1 MDSNNENIEIR
12 LENIKNKIENM
23 NKIQHIEILKILK
36 KYKSIKL
43 NENKT
48 GVYVNISFLNKKII
62 QELEE
67 YIRYIEDQT
76 ILLNKNRDF
85 VN

>member
-36 KYKSIKL
+36 KYKAVKL

-48 GVYVNISFLNKKII
+48 GVYVNISFLNKKIV

-76 ILLNKNRDF
+76 ILLNVNREI

>member
-1 MDSNNENIEIR
+1 MDSNNENTEIR

-36 KYKSIKL
+36 KYKTIKL

-48 GVYVNISFLNKKII
+48 GVYVNISFFNKKII

-76 ILLNKNRDF
+76 ILLNVNRDI

>member
-1 MDSNNENIEIR
+1 MDSNIENIER
-12 LENIKNKIENM
+12 LEYVKYKIENM

-36 KYKSIKL
+36 KYKTVKL

-48 GVYVNISFLNKKII
+48 GVYVNISFFNEKIV

-76 ILLNKNRDF
+76 ILLNVNREI